1 MTLLRTIDRN
11 LVKAE
16 TAFLV
21 IFFGAMIVLSF
32 TQVILRNFFG
42 TGLLWADTLVRH
54 LVIWVG
60 FMGAA
65 IATHEERHI
74 SIDALTKF
82 FSPRWKAIAQISTS
96 LFAIVVCY
104 YLADAAMVF
113 LQDERDS
120 ASELILSI
128 PTWIALIVI
137 PVGYALMAIHFLVKI
152 IENVIRLL
160 GKEAEAAP

>member
-1 MTLLRTIDRN
+1 MTLLRAIEKN

-16 TAFLV
+16 TGFLV
-21 IFFGAMIVLSF
+21 LFFGAMIILSF
-32 TQVILRNFFG
+32 LQVILRNFFG

-65 IATHEERHI
+65 IATHEGRHI

-82 FSPRWKAIAQISTS
+82 FSPRWTAVSQILTS

-104 YLADAAMVF
+104 YLADAALVF
-113 LQDERDS
+113 LRDEQ
-120 ASELILSI
+120 AS
-128 PTWIALIVI
+128 
-137 PVGYALMAIHFLVKI
+137 
-152 IENVIRLL
+152 
-160 GKEAEAAP
+160 

>member
-1 MTLLRTIDRN
+1 MTLLRTIDKN

-16 TAFLV
+16 TVFLV
-21 IFFGAMIVLSF
+21 LFFGTMIVLSF

-82 FSPRWKAIAQISTS
+82 FSPRWKAIAQILTS
-96 LFAIVVCY
+96 LFAIVVCWF
-104 YLADAAMVF
+104 LADAALVF
-113 LQDERDS
+113 LRAEQ
-120 ASELILSI
+120 ASGSDLILSI
-128 PTWIALIVI
+128 PTWVALIVI
-137 PVGYALMAIHFLVKI
+137 PAGYGLMAIHFLVKVV
-152 IENVIRLL
+152 ENVMRLL
-160 GKEAEAAP
+160 GKEAEVAP

>member
-1 MTLLRTIDRN
+1 MTLLRAIEKN

-16 TAFLV
+16 TGFLV
-21 IFFGAMIVLSF
+21 LFFGAMIILSF
-32 TQVILRNFFG
+32 LQVILRNFFG

-65 IATHEERHI
+65 IATHEGRHI

-82 FSPRWKAIAQISTS
+82 FSPRWKAVSQILTS

-104 YLADAAMVF
+104 YLADAALVF
-113 LQDERDS
+113 LRDEQ
-120 ASELILSI
+120 ASGSDLVLSI
-128 PTWIALIVI
+128 PTWVALIVI
-137 PVGYALMAIHFLVKI
+137 PTGYGLMAIHFLVKVV
-152 IENVIRLL
+152 EYTMQLL
-160 GKEAEAAP
+160 GKDAGAAP

>member
-1 MTLLRTIDRN
+1 MTLLRAIDRN

-21 IFFGAMIVLSF
+21 LFFGTMIVLSF
-32 TQVILRNFFG
+32 LQVILRNFFG

-82 FSPRWKAIAQISTS
+82 FSPRWKAIAQIFTS
-96 LFAIVVCY
+96 LFAIVVCW
-104 YLADAAMVF
+104 YLADAALVF
-113 LQDERDS
+113 LRDEQAS
-120 ASELILSI
+120 GSELILSI
-128 PTWIALIVI
+128 PTWVALIVI
-137 PVGYALMAIHFLVKI
+137 PAGYGLMAIHFLVKVV
-152 IENVIRLL
+152 ENVMRLL
-160 GKEAEAAP
+160 GKEAEVAP